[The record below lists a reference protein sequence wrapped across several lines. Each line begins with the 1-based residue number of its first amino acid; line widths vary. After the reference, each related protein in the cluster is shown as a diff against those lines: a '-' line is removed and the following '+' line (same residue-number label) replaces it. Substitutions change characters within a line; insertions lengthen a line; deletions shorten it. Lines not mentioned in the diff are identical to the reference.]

1 MTECAFDIGTAA
13 RRLTKGRALIIVDA
27 DEVLLRFVDGFDR
40 FLGARGLYL
49 DLGTYR
55 LHGNVKR
62 RADDMA
68 VLDVEVTAL
77 LEEFRREL
85 DTLELV
91 DGAGEALAEL
101 SKRADVVVLSN
112 ITPPQAAARRR
123 NLDALGLP
131 FPLVCN
137 TGPKGGAAQ
146 ALSAKAGRAVFFVD
160 DIPQHLV
167 SVQEAVPRALLIHLV
182 GDERLRPILPQC
194 PQAHLRADN
203 WREAASFIRRH
214 LSNAT

>member
-1 MTECAFDIGTAA
+1 MIKDAFDIGTAV
-13 RRLTKGRALIIVDA
+13 RRLTAGRPLVIVDA

-40 FLGARGLYL
+40 FLGERGLYL
-49 DLGTYR
+49 DLTTYR

-62 RADDMA
+62 RTDNAA

-77 LEEFRREL
+77 LEEFRHEL
-85 DTLELV
+85 DALELV
-91 DGAGEALAEL
+91 DGAREALGDL
-101 SKRADVVVLSN
+101 SRLADVVVLSN
-112 ITPPQAAARRR
+112 INALQAVARRR

-137 TGPKGGAAQ
+137 SGAKGSAAQ
-146 ALSAKAGRAVFFVD
+146 ALSSKAGQPVFFID

-167 SVQEAVPRALLIHLV
+167 SVQEAIPHAFLIHLV
-182 GDERLRPILPQC
+182 GDARLKPILPMC

-203 WREAASFIRRH
+203 WHEAARFMRAQLES
-214 LSNAT
+214 AT